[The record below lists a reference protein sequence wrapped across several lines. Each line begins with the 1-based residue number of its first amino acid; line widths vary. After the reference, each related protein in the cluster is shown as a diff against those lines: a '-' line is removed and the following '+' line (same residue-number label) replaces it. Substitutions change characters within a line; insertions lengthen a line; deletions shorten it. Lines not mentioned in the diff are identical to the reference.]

1 MEIRNIFLDIVK
13 AFDNGDTQ
21 YLLDI
26 VKAFDNGD
34 TQYLLRY
41 S

>member
-1 MEIRNIFLDIVK
+1 MEIRNIFLDIAK
-13 AFDNGDTQ
+13 AFNNGDSK

-26 VKAFDNGD
+26 VKAFNNGD
-34 TQYLLRY
+34 SQYLLRY